1 MPLDAPAAPLGAALR
16 VYVPPTAAR
25 NHPTQHRRVTRLRRV
40 GAARGHADATST
52 ARAYFAPAFF
62 YFFYVTRPALGR
74 AHATSTA
81 RSAPTGTALHGY
93 VPPTA
98 ARKHPTRLCRVTR
111 LWRVCVAYGR
121 VHATS
126 TAREAPTGAA
136 LHPCVFVFVF
146 VFLPFFSQI
155 LVFIYLKMARNKC
168 FRKTFIVTVS
178 TKVFS

>member
-1 MPLDAPAAPLGAALR
+1 M
-16 VYVPPTAAR
+16 
-25 NHPTQHRRVTRLRRV
+25 
-40 GAARGHADATST
+40 
-52 ARAYFAPAFF
+52 
-62 YFFYVTRPALGR
+62 
-74 AHATSTA
+74 
-81 RSAPTGTALHGY
+81 
-93 VPPTA
+93 A
-98 ARKHPTRLCRVTR
+98 ARKHPTRKPRVTR
-111 LWRVCVAYGR
+111 LWHVCVAYGR

-168 FRKTFIVTVS
+168 FRKMFIVTVS